1 MKAGK
6 RPLAAKEM
14 AQVCATGPEHTEPA
28 CRAQAG
34 CRQYLTPPPSA
45 GAVRTCSLT
54 SEALTPLMGAQLP
67 LRGHRYNTS
76 RIGRLCHTP
85 EYKPSGDS
93 QENLPG
99 FLSKL
104 YHPGQIQS
112 LTHLFSFVFP
122 AFKLGKKERERDR
135 EGGKT
140 RGKERGR
147 REGGQ
152 KDIMTLENTDSR
164 FQCPWMKCHWNMTHS
179 FPYCLVLICF
189 CSSRPERARDHMTR
203 KA

>member
-28 CRAQAG
+28 CRAHAG

-45 GAVRTCSLT
+45 GAVRMCSLT
-54 SEALTPLMGAQLP
+54 SEALAPLMGAQLP
-67 LRGHRYNTS
+67 LRGHCYNTS
-76 RIGRLCHTP
+76 RIGRLCRTP
-85 EYKPSGDS
+85 EYKLSGDS

-112 LTHLFSFVFP
+112 STHLFSFVFP
-122 AFKLGKKERERDR
+122 AFKLGKKE
-135 EGGKT
+135 
-140 RGKERGR
+140 KERQRRREDEGR
-147 REGGQ
+147 REGEG
-152 KDIMTLENTDSR
+152 KGGRSIL
-164 FQCPWMKCHWNMTHS
+164 
-179 FPYCLVLICF
+179 
-189 CSSRPERARDHMTR
+189 
-203 KA
+203 